1 LGVHDVHI
9 VKGEIAEMLLQLRVG
24 LPDRP
29 GSLGQ
34 VARTLGVAGAD
45 IVQVVVLER
54 VGGRA
59 VDDFT
64 VIWPT
69 STPLDRMLSGLR
81 AISGVLV
88 DGVWR
93 CTELPDPGGR
103 DAALLGQVAANP
115 EYGLATL
122 VDGVPGMFGAD
133 WAVAAAV
140 DPQWAAGPVSS
151 GLLVVH
157 ASWGAPAVPG
167 IPEIAPLRPRA
178 MTGVDR
184 THLAVAPFQ
193 RAGLVL
199 VAARGGAVT
208 GDPVA
213 EGSMLFAPQFH
224 RSEVERLAQLV
235 GATAA
240 VLGDQL
246 DGLVPSA
253 RGARGNAGCGEWAGG
268 LVPPAHNL
276 RELLGG
282 GDDAM
287 AVAGHR

>member
-1 LGVHDVHI
+1 
-9 VKGEIAEMLLQLRVG
+9 VKREVVDMLLRLRVG

-69 STPLDRMLSGLR
+69 SAPVDRMLLGLQ
-81 AISGVLV
+81 AIAGVRM

-140 DPQWAAGPVSS
+140 DPQWAAEPVSS
-151 GLLVVH
+151 NLVMIH
-157 ASWGAPAVPG
+157 ASWGAPAVPE

-199 VAARGGAVT
+199 VAARGGAAT
-208 GDPVA
+208 SDPVA
-213 EGSMLFAPQFH
+213 EGSTLVAPPFH
-224 RSEVERLAQLV
+224 RSEIERLAQLV

-240 VLGDQL
+240 VLGCQL
-246 DGLVPSA
+246 DGLVP
-253 RGARGNAGCGEWAGG
+253 GAAGPDGTPG
-268 LVPPAHNL
+268 
-276 RELLGG
+276 
-282 GDDAM
+282 
-287 AVAGHR
+287 AVSGRAA

>member
-1 LGVHDVHI
+1 
-9 VKGEIAEMLLQLRVG
+9 MLLRLRVG

-54 VGGRA
+54 VGGHA

-69 STPLDRMLSGLR
+69 SAPLDRMLAGLR
-81 AISGVLV
+81 AVPGVRV

-103 DAALLGQVAANP
+103 DAALLRQVAANP

-151 GLLVVH
+151 GLVVVH
-157 ASWGAPAVPG
+157 ASWGAPAVPE

-178 MTGVDR
+178 LTGADR
-184 THLAVAPFQ
+184 TRLAVAPFQ

-199 VAARGGAVT
+199 VAARGGAAT
-208 GDPVA
+208 GDPA
-213 EGSMLFAPQFH
+213 GEGSVLFAPQFH
-224 RSEVERLAQLV
+224 RSEVERLAQVV
-235 GATAA
+235 GAAAA

-246 DGLVPSA
+246 DGLVA
-253 RGARGNAGCGEWAGG
+253 GAGEPDLDAGG
-268 LVPPAHNL
+268 GRWV
-276 RELLGG
+276 GG
-282 GDDAM
+282 LAGRLPTPGGIGGRDDAV
-287 AVAGHR
+287 AAAGHR